1 MLMRVYVT
9 LDQEHRI
16 VLPTGIRKALSIRPG
31 DKLSLTL
38 VGMNAAKKA
47 LLSKPR
53 ERKIHEKNAFVLGDR
68 NMKTMHSA
76 GIRSIPK
83 S

>member
-16 VLPTGIRKALSIRPG
+16 VLPAGIRKVLGLEPGNKVAL
-31 DKLSLTL
+31 TM
-38 VGMNAAKKA
+38 VGMNAARKA

-53 ERKIHEKNAFVLGDR
+53 ERKIHEKTYSR
-68 NMKTMHSA
+68 P
-76 GIRSIPK
+76 RR
-83 S
+83 

>member
-16 VLPTGIRKALSIRPG
+16 VLPAGIRKALGLEPG
-31 DKLSLTL
+31 NKVALTM
-38 VGMNAAKKA
+38 VGMNAARKA

-53 ERKIHEKNAFVLGDR
+53 ERKIHEKTCSR
-68 NMKTMHSA
+68 P
-76 GIRSIPK
+76 RR
-83 S
+83 

>member
-16 VLPTGIRKALSIRPG
+16 VLPAGIRKALGLEPG
-31 DKLSLTL
+31 NKVALTMI
-38 VGMNAAKKA
+38 GMNTARKA

-53 ERKIHEKNAFVLGDR
+53 ERKIHEKTCSHPR
-68 NMKTMHSA
+68 
-76 GIRSIPK
+76 R
-83 S
+83 

>member
-16 VLPTGIRKALSIRPG
+16 VLPAGIRNALGLEPG
-31 DKLSLTL
+31 NKVALTL
-38 VGMNAAKKA
+38 VGMNAARKA

-53 ERKIHEKNAFVLGDR
+53 ERKIHEKTCSHPR
-68 NMKTMHSA
+68 
-76 GIRSIPK
+76 R
-83 S
+83 

>member
-16 VLPTGIRKALSIRPG
+16 VLPAGIRNALGLEPG
-31 DKLSLTL
+31 NKVALTMI
-38 VGMNAAKKA
+38 GMNAARKA

-53 ERKIHEKNAFVLGDR
+53 ERKIREKTYSR
-68 NMKTMHSA
+68 P
-76 GIRSIPK
+76 RC
-83 S
+83 